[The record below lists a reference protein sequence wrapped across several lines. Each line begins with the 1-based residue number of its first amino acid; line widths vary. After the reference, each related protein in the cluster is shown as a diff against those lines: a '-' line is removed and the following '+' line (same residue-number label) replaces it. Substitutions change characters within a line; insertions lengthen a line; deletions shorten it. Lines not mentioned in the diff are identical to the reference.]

1 MKENGFDINTDNTEE
16 GIGELKKQ
24 IVGQLYKYLKLLKI
38 CKNYRYLKLLKLGK
52 NYRYLKLL
60 KLYKN

>member
-24 IVGQLYKYLKLLKI
+24 IVGQLKD
-38 CKNYRYLKLLKLGK
+38 LGFE
-52 NYRYLKLL
+52 LDDG
-60 KLYKN
+60 